1 MATKTVDPTTQR
13 KFNHKVNIRSIH
25 DAIKYYTDI
34 HDQNH
39 KLMIEENSEVADE
52 IWCLGVTITTI
63 IESEALG
70 LRKKENIY

>member
-52 IWCLGVTITTI
+52 I
-63 IESEALG
+63 
-70 LRKKENIY
+70 